1 MATVYRAFLICN
13 YSNIYPY
20 ISGALVTRGLN
31 LENNAEPKSTFTN
44 WRRTEVDRIPRIFR
58 DERFIE
64 RNVRRYWSFPTIS
77 HDIPNTVADISWMI
91 GARPGLIA
99 PGLFFFF
106 FLFFLSERI
115 GHTKNAFDESTRGS
129 SLGRERRRRKG
140 EERRWRIAEERR
152 TCKW

>member
-106 FLFFLSERI
+106 SFFFIGAHRPHEERV
-115 GHTKNAFDESTRGS
+115 R
-129 SLGRERRRRKG
+129 REYERLLAWKREKEKKRRRKKMEDRG
-140 EERRWRIAEERR
+140 GTAYM
-152 TCKW
+152 